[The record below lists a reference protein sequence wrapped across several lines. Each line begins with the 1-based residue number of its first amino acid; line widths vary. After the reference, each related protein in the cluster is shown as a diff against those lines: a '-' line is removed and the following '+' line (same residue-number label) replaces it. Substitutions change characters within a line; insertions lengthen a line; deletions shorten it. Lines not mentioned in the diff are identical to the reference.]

1 MKNKYWQNFGQMN
14 NTEASKKASEDEFKE
29 ALPFE
34 VDDNLLK
41 APTQR
46 RDFLKYLG
54 FSTTAALIA
63 ASCEVPVRKSIP
75 FANKPEDI
83 VPGVANYYA
92 TTYVQDGE
100 AISVLAKV
108 RDGRPIKLEGNTL
121 SPVTKGGTSAKVQAS
136 ILGLYDT
143 SRFRFPTID
152 GKEVTLTYID
162 QTIASALSGLGGAPV
177 VLLTSTI
184 NSPTTLEAINQFIA
198 KFPGSRHVVYDA
210 DSYTGL
216 LLANQASYGRKAIPS
231 YAFDKAKVIVSLG
244 ADFLGTWL
252 SPVEFASQ
260 YAVGRKINEEN
271 PTMSRHFHFESI
283 LSLTG
288 SNADERYMHRPSE
301 TGAVA
306 VALLNAVTGQ
316 AASNINDAKLK
327 AGIAKAAKEL
337 SANKGNALVV
347 SGSNDPNIQQI
358 VNAINNALGAEG
370 NTINWSVENKSK
382 AGIDSDL
389 AALINDMNAGRVG
402 ALLIHG
408 ANPAYTWSNAKAFT
422 DALKKVKVAV
432 SFNPKNDE
440 TTQLCK
446 YVIPDHHFLESWGD
460 AEPKSGFIS
469 LLQPTINPLFK
480 TRQWQDSLVKWS
492 GAAPDYH
499 TFFKNYWVSKL
510 GNEQVFDLALQ
521 NGVINNGTAV
531 SGGVSPGVN
540 YSSTG
545 LADTTTTA
553 QNTPVIIS
561 AATTNAGAAY
571 NSGALNAAVSAVNG
585 LPKSN
590 ATELVFYKKVGI
602 GAGEGAGNPWLQE
615 LPDPVTRATWDNYV
629 VISPAMAKSLLDIDL
644 TDDYQSDQYEI
655 HPAKRVLKIT
665 VNGKGTVSL
674 PFLIIPGVHP
684 NTVGIA
690 LGYGRTPKL
699 GKVSENVGKNVYPLV
714 NFNGTF
720 VDCNAANVTIE
731 KTNDTYEIAQLQT
744 HSTYDTPMGLRTD
757 VMKELTLA
765 DFKKDPEEILDD
777 REKETK
783 PYGGLPAYEK
793 QGTIYPY
800 YDKPGIHWGMNVDLN
815 SCIGCGACVV
825 ACHLENNVPIVG
837 KNEIKRFHDM
847 HWMRI
852 DRYYSGDMDNPTVVF
867 QPLMCQ
873 HCDNAPCENVCPVSA
888 TNHSSEGIN
897 QMAYNR
903 CVGTKYCANNCPYK
917 VRRFNWADYTGSDSF
932 PDNQNFT
939 GVGQLDPVVHV
950 MNDDLTRMVLNP
962 DVVVRGR
969 GVMEKCSFCV
979 QRCQDGK
986 LKAKKESRPLIS
998 GENNQWDVQTA
1009 CQQACPTNAIVF
1021 GNAND
1026 KNSAITNVRM
1036 NNKLRL
1042 FHSLEQLHTLP
1053 NVSYLAKVRNR
1064 DEEMVYNEG
1073 GGTSLIEDKAAE

>member
-1 MKNKYWQNFGQMN
+1 MDKKYWQNFGQRN
-14 NTEASKKASEDEFKE
+14 NTEASKKAAADEFRE
-29 ALPFE
+29 DLPFE
-34 VDDNLLK
+34 VDDKLLK

-100 AISVLAKV
+100 AISIVAKV
-108 RDGRPIKLEGNTL
+108 RDGRPIKIEGNTL
-121 SPVTKGGTSAKVQAS
+121 SPITKGGTSAKVQAS

-143 SRFRFPTID
+143 ARLRFPTID
-152 GKEVTLTYID
+152 GKEVTLAYID
-162 QTIASALSGLGGAPV
+162 QAVAGALGSLGGAPV

-184 NSPTTLEAINQFIA
+184 NSPTTLEAINQFLT
-198 KFPGSRHVVYDA
+198 KFPGSRHVMYDA

-231 YAFDKAKVIVSLG
+231 YNFDKAKVIVSIG

-252 SPVEFASQ
+252 SPVE
-260 YAVGRKINEEN
+260 YAKLYAAGRKIDEKN
-271 PTMSRHFHFESI
+271 PAMSRHFQFESL

-288 SNADERYMHRPSE
+288 ANADERYIHKPSE
-301 TGAVA
+301 TGAIA

-316 AASNINDAKLK
+316 GASNINDAKLK
-327 AGIAKAAKEL
+327 AGIAKAAAEL

-347 SGSNDPNIQQI
+347 CGSNDPNIQQV
-358 VNAINNALGAEG
+358 VNAINNALGADG
-370 NTINWSVENKSK
+370 NTINWSSLNKSK
-382 AGIDSDL
+382 AGVDADF

-402 ALLIHG
+402 ALLVYG

-422 DALKKVKVAV
+422 DALKNVKVTV

-460 AEPKSGFIS
+460 AEPKSGSIS
-469 LLQPTINPLFK
+469 LIQPTINPLFK

-499 TFFKNYWVSKL
+499 SFFQNYWTGKL
-510 GNEQVFDLALQ
+510 GGADAFDRALE
-521 NGVINNGTAV
+521 NGVINNTATNV
-531 SGGVSPGVN
+531 STTSVN
-540 YSSTG
+540 NASG
-545 LADTTTTA
+545 LKDTSVAVVNVPTA
-553 QNTPVIIS
+553 GS
-561 AATTNAGAAY
+561 AGASY
-571 NSGALNAAVSAVNG
+571 NGGSLNTALTAINNSS
-585 LPKSN
+585 KST

-602 GAGEGAGNPWLQE
+602 GCGEGSGNPWLHE
-615 LPDPVTRATWDNYV
+615 LPDPVSRATWDNYV
-629 VISPAMAKSLLDIDL
+629 MISPAMAKSLLDIDL
-644 TDDYQSDQYEI
+644 NSDFQTDNYEV
-655 HPAKRVLKIT
+655 HPAKRVLKVT
-665 VNGKGTVSL
+665 VNGKGAVLL
-674 PFLIIPGVHP
+674 PFLIIPGTHP
-684 NTVGIA
+684 NTIGIA
-690 LGYGRTPKL
+690 LGYGRTAKL
-699 GKVSENVGKNVYPLV
+699 GKVSENVGKDVYPLV
-714 NFNGTF
+714 SFNGTF
-720 VDCNAANVTIE
+720 VDYTALNVTVE
-731 KTNDTYEIAQLQT
+731 KTDDEFDVAQLQT
-744 HSTYDTPMGLRTD
+744 HSSYDTSMGLRTD
-757 VMKELTLA
+757 VMKELTLN
-765 DFKKDPEEILDD
+765 DFKKDPEEILND
-777 REKETK
+777 REEEYK

-837 KNEIKRFHDM
+837 KSEIKRFHDM
-847 HWMRI
+847 HWLRI
-852 DRYYSGDMDNPTVVF
+852 DRYYSGDLENPTVVF

-917 VRRFNWADYTGSDSF
+917 VRRFNWADYTGADSF
-932 PDNQNFT
+932 PDNQNFN
-939 GVGQLDPVVHV
+939 GVGKLDPAVHV
-950 MNDDLTRMVLNP
+950 MNEDLTRMVLNP
-962 DVVVRGR
+962 DVVVRSR

-986 LKAKKESRPLIS
+986 LQAKKASRPLKS
-998 GENNQWDVQTA
+998 GENDEWDVQTA

-1026 KNSAITNVRM
+1026 KNSAVTQMRV
-1036 NNKLRL
+1036 NNKLRT

-1064 DEEMVYNEG
+1064 DEEMEYRQQG
-1073 GGTSLIEDKAAE
+1073 

>member
-1 MKNKYWQNFGQMN
+1 MDKKYWQNFGQRN
-14 NTEASKKASEDEFKE
+14 DTEASKKASADEFRE
-29 ALPFE
+29 DLPFE
-34 VDDNLLK
+34 VDDKLLK

-83 VPGVANYYA
+83 VPGVADYYA

-100 AISVLAKV
+100 AISIVAKV
-108 RDGRPIKLEGNTL
+108 RDGRPIKIEGNTL

-136 ILGLYDT
+136 VLGLYDT
-143 SRFRFPTID
+143 ARLRFPTID
-152 GKEVTLTYID
+152 GKEVTLAYID
-162 QTIASALSGLGGAPV
+162 QTIAGALNTLGGAPV
-177 VLLTSTI
+177 VLLTSTV

-198 KFPGSRHVVYDA
+198 KFPGSRHVMYDA
-210 DSYTGL
+210 DSYTGM

-231 YAFDKAKVIVSLG
+231 YAFDKAKVIVSIG

-252 SPVEFASQ
+252 SPVEFATQ

-271 PTMSRHFHFESI
+271 PAMSRHFQFESI

-288 SNADERYMHRPSE
+288 SNADERYIHRPSE

-306 VALLNAVTGQ
+306 VALLNALTGQ

-327 AGIAKAAKEL
+327 AGIAKAAAEL

-347 SGSNDPNIQQI
+347 CGSNDPNIQQV
-358 VNAINNALGAEG
+358 VNAINNAIGASG
-370 NTINWSVENKSK
+370 NTINWSSVNKTK
-382 AGIDSDL
+382 AGIDADF
-389 AALINDMNAGRVG
+389 AALINDMSAGRVG
-402 ALLIHG
+402 ALFIYG

-422 DALKKVKVAV
+422 DALKNVKVAV

-460 AEPKSGFIS
+460 AEPRSGFVS
-469 LLQPTINPLFK
+469 FMQPTINPLFK

-492 GAAPDYH
+492 GAATDYH
-499 TFFKNYWVSKL
+499 TFFQTYWTGKL
-510 GNEQVFDLALQ
+510 GGENALDKALED
-521 NGVINNGTAV
+521 GVINNT
-531 SGGVSPGVN
+531 N
-540 YSSTG
+540 TSTG
-545 LADTTTTA
+545 ASHVVNNAGSGVTDTTAAVT
-553 QNTPVIIS
+553 NTPVNS
-561 AATTNAGAAY
+561 GGGAAAY
-571 NSGALNAAVSAVNG
+571 NSGSLNTAVTAINNG
-585 LPKSN
+585 AKST

-602 GAGEGAGNPWLQE
+602 GAGEGSGNPWLQE
-615 LPDPVTRATWDNYV
+615 LPDPVSRATWDNYIM
-629 VISPAMAKSLLDIDL
+629 ISPALAKSLLDIDL
-644 TDDYQSDQYEI
+644 NNDSDTDNYEV
-655 HPAKRVLKIT
+655 HPAKRVLKVT

-684 NTVGIA
+684 NTIGIA
-690 LGYGRTPKL
+690 LGYGRTEKL
-699 GKVSENVGKNVYPLV
+699 GKVSQNVGKNVYPLV
-714 NFNGTF
+714 SFNGTF
-720 VDCNAANVTIE
+720 VDCSALNVTVE
-731 KTNDTYEIAQLQT
+731 KTSDTYEVAQIQT
-744 HSTYDTPMGLRTD
+744 HNTYNTSMGLRTD

-765 DFKKDPEEILDD
+765 DFKKDPEEILND
-777 REKETK
+777 REEEYK

-837 KNEIKRFHDM
+837 KSEVKRFHDM

-852 DRYYSGDMDNPTVVF
+852 DRYYSGDLENPTVVF

-903 CVGTKYCANNCPYK
+903 CIGTKYCANNCPYK
-917 VRRFNWADYTGSDSF
+917 VRRFNWADYTGADSF

-939 GVGQLDPVVHV
+939 GVGQLDPAVHV

-962 DVVVRGR
+962 DVTVRAR
-969 GVMEKCSFCV
+969 GVMEKCSFCI

-986 LKAKKESRPLIS
+986 LKAKKESRPLKS
-998 GENNQWDVQTA
+998 GENNEWDVQTA

-1026 KNSAITNVRM
+1026 KNSAVTQMRM

-1064 DEEMVYNEG
+1064 DEEMDYKYNKEG
-1073 GGTSLIEDKAAE
+1073 

>member
-1 MKNKYWQNFGQMN
+1 MDKKYWQNFGQRN
-14 NTEASKKASEDEFKE
+14 DTETSKKVSEDEFRE
-29 ALPFE
+29 DLPFE
-34 VDDNLLK
+34 VDDKLLK

-83 VPGVANYYA
+83 VPGVADYYA

-100 AISVLAKV
+100 AISIVAKV
-108 RDGRPIKLEGNTL
+108 RDGRPIKIEGNTL

-143 SRFRFPTID
+143 ARLRFPTID
-152 GKEVTLTYID
+152 GKEVTLAYID
-162 QTIASALSGLGGAPV
+162 QTIAGALNTLGGAPV
-177 VLLTSTI
+177 VLLTNTV
-184 NSPTTLEAINQFIA
+184 NSPTTLEAINQFLA
-198 KFPGSRHVVYDA
+198 KFPGSRHIMYDA
-210 DSYTGL
+210 DSYTGM

-231 YAFDKAKVIVSLG
+231 YAFDKAKVIVSIG

-252 SPVEFASQ
+252 SPVEYATQ

-271 PTMSRHFHFESI
+271 PAMSRHFQFESI

-288 SNADERYMHRPSE
+288 SNADERYIHRPSE
-301 TGAVA
+301 TGAVT

-316 AASNINDAKLK
+316 GASNINDAKLK
-327 AGIAKAAKEL
+327 TGVAKAAAEL

-347 SGSNDPNIQQI
+347 CGSNDPNIQQV
-358 VNAINNALGAEG
+358 VNAINNAIGASG
-370 NTINWSVENKSK
+370 NTINWSSVNKTK
-382 AGIDSDL
+382 AGVDADF
-389 AALINDMNAGRVG
+389 AALINDMNSGRVG
-402 ALLIHG
+402 ALLVHG

-422 DALKKVKVAV
+422 DALKNVKVTV

-460 AEPKSGFIS
+460 AEPKSGFVS
-469 LLQPTINPLFK
+469 LMQPTINPLFK

-492 GAAPDYH
+492 GAATDYH
-499 TFFKNYWVSKL
+499 TFFQAYWAGKL
-510 GNEQVFDLALQ
+510 GGADALDKALED
-521 NGVINNGTAV
+521 GVINNNTSTSTGVSHVINNAGSALTDTTAATAV
-531 SGGVSPGVN
+531 V
-540 YSSTG
+540 
-545 LADTTTTA
+545 A
-553 QNTPVIIS
+553 NTPVNS
-561 AATTNAGAAY
+561 GGAAY
-571 NSGALNAAVSAVNG
+571 NNTSLNTAVTAINNGA
-585 LPKSN
+585 KST

-602 GAGEGAGNPWLQE
+602 GCGEGSGNPWLQE
-615 LPDPVTRATWDNYV
+615 LPDPVSRATWDNYII
-629 VISPAMAKSLLDIDL
+629 ISPALAKSLLDIDL
-644 TDDYQSDQYEI
+644 NTDRDTDNYEV
-655 HPAKRVLKIT
+655 HPAKKVLKVTI
-665 VNGKGTVSL
+665 NGKGTVSL

-684 NTVGIA
+684 NTIGIA
-690 LGYGRTPKL
+690 LGYGRTEKL

-714 NFNGTF
+714 SFNGTF
-720 VDCNAANVTIE
+720 VDYSALNVTVE
-731 KTNDTYEIAQLQT
+731 KTSDTYDIAQIQT
-744 HSTYDTPMGLRTD
+744 HNTYNTSMGLRTD

-765 DFKKDPEEILDD
+765 DFKKDPEEILND
-777 REKETK
+777 REEEYK

-800 YDKPGIHWGMNVDLN
+800 FDKPGIHWGMNVDLN

-837 KNEIKRFHDM
+837 KSEVKRFHDM

-852 DRYYSGDMDNPTVVF
+852 DRYYSGDLENPTVVF

-903 CVGTKYCANNCPYK
+903 CIGTKYCANNCPYK
-917 VRRFNWADYTGSDSF
+917 VRRFNWADYTGADSF
-932 PDNQNFT
+932 PDNQNFS
-939 GVGQLDPVVHV
+939 GVGKLDPAVHV

-962 DVVVRGR
+962 DVTVRAR

-986 LKAKKESRPLIS
+986 LKAKKESRPLKS
-998 GENNQWDVQTA
+998 GENNEWDVQTA

-1026 KNSAITNVRM
+1026 KNSAVTQMRM

-1064 DEEMVYNEG
+1064 DEEMDYEYKKEG
-1073 GGTSLIEDKAAE
+1073 